1 MMKRKIFAWV
11 FQSIVIFLLFSFYF
25 GGSFYTSFF
34 ALVSGF
40 LLSIAGIVV
49 LPFSL
54 LSDYVT
60 KQFSMGY
67 RLIFSFVIH
76 VGVGIVVF
84 VTAQGWVLSVLYGF
98 LYWLSDE
105 IIKIRQ
111 KNIKK
116 ESLQ

>member
-11 FQSIVIFLLFSFYF
+11 FQSIVIFLLFSIYF

-60 KQFSMGY
+60 KQFSIGY
-67 RLIFSFVIH
+67 RLILSFIIH
-76 VGVGIVVF
+76 VGVGISVF
-84 VTAQGWVLSVLYGF
+84 VAAQGWVLSILYGF
-98 LYWLSDE
+98 LYWLFDE
-105 IIKIRQ
+105 FIKVRQ
-111 KNIKK
+111 KNKK
-116 ESLQ
+116 RESLQ